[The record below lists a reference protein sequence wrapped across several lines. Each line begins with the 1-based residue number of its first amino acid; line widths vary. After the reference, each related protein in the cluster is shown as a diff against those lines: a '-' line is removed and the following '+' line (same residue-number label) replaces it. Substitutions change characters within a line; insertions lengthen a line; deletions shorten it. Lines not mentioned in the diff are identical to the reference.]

1 LSTNCGTITIAS
13 WQDAL
18 GWRRPPENAA
28 MLEDDRLSDG
38 ALHSHHDPWLVALSI
53 AVAILA
59 SFAALDLAGRVR
71 ETRGQAQA
79 GWWLA
84 GSVAMGGGIWS
95 MHFVAMLAFQLG
107 MVVTYDVWTTV
118 LSLVIAIV
126 VSGFGL
132 FIVFHRH
139 GTWPAILGGGVLAG
153 IGIVAMHYTGMAAM
167 RMAAHLSYDPFLFG
181 LSIVIAIA
189 AATAA
194 LWLALRP
201 QRLWQQLG
209 SAVVMGAAITGMHY
223 TGMAAAR
230 FEPLAAAEPII
241 ANGLSNAYLAAGVA
255 GTTAVLLGLA
265 LTATFMDRRF
275 ARAQREA
282 RIIEASEARYRRI
295 FDTAA
300 VSIWDED
307 FSTVV
312 DALDALRVQG
322 VTDFRRHFDEHPEFV
337 ARAAELVRVRDV
349 NQATLELFEARDKAE
364 LLGSLD
370 RVFLPETLGV
380 FREELLAIAERA
392 PFFKGTAPARTLGGR
407 RIEIILSMVFSP
419 DDPRLGNVLV
429 SILDV
434 SELKRAEEALRQ
446 SEARLR
452 LSEERHRHV
461 VDLIQEAIWIHRD
474 GTIVFANPAAAKL
487 FGAPAPDALL
497 GKSIFSLFHA
507 DDLPRAIERTRITVR
522 EGRPVP
528 VIDMRMIGLDGKTR
542 IAAIHA
548 IPIVQDGHVHTMAS
562 ARDVTAQ
569 REAEAQLHQAQKIES
584 VGQLTG
590 GIAHDF
596 NNLLTV
602 VIGSLDSVVERVQ
615 SDLRPSIDSALRAA
629 ERGATLIRQMLAF
642 SRRQTLVPEALNL
655 NDLAAG
661 MEDLLRRTLGE
672 QIEIE
677 MRLSSELWPTLAD
690 KGQVE
695 NALLNLTINSRD
707 AMPAGGKLTIETTNT
722 HLDQE
727 YAGHNAEVTAG
738 DYVVLA
744 VTDTGGGMPPDVL
757 ARALEPFFTTKEVGK
772 GSGLGL
778 SMIYGFAK
786 QSGGHLKI
794 YSEVDHGTTVRLY
807 LPRQAPAAAAVAAA
821 TASASDHP
829 RGGETIL
836 VVEDDPLVRNFVVS
850 QLRDLGYA
858 VLEAT
863 DGPAAEKLLEDGAS
877 IDLLFTDVVM
887 PGGLTG
893 RQLAEKAKRRR
904 IGLKTL
910 YTSGYT
916 EDSIVHHGKLDPG
929 VHFLSKPFRRQDLAA
944 KVREA
949 LDAAP

>member
-1 LSTNCGTITIAS
+1 
-13 WQDAL
+13 
-18 GWRRPPENAA
+18 

-59 SFAALDLAGRVR
+59 SFAALDLAGRLR
-71 ETRGQAQA
+71 ETSGRPRA

-107 MVVTYDVWTTV
+107 MVVIYDVWTTV

-126 VSGFGL
+126 VSGLGL
-132 FIVFHRH
+132 FIVFRQR
-139 GTWPAILGGGVLAG
+139 GTWRAILGGGVLAG
-153 IGIVAMHYTGMAAM
+153 TGIVAMHYTGMAAM
-167 RMAAHLSYDPFLFG
+167 RMAAQLSYDPFLFG
-181 LSIVIAIA
+181 LSIVIAVA

-230 FEPLAAAEPII
+230 FEPLAAAEPIA

-307 FSTVV
+307 FSSVV
-312 DALDALRVQG
+312 DILERLRAQG
-322 VTDFRRHFDEHPEFV
+322 VSDFRRHFDEHPEFV
-337 ARAAELVRVRDV
+337 AEAAGLVRVRDV
-349 NQATLELFEARDKAE
+349 NQATLELFEARDKEE

-370 RVFLPETLGV
+370 RVFVPETLTV
-380 FREELLAIAERA
+380 FREELLAIAERTA
-392 PFFKGTAPARTLGGR
+392 FFKGTAPARTLGGR
-407 RIEIILSMVFSP
+407 RIEIILSMVFPP

-446 SEARLR
+446 SETLLR
-452 LSEERHRHV
+452 SSEERYRHV
-461 VDLIQEAIWIHRD
+461 VDLIQEGIWMHLD
-474 GTIVFANPAAAKL
+474 GRIAFANPYAL
-487 FGAPAPDALL
+487 RMFGAASPDQLI
-497 GKSIFSLFHA
+497 GREIMSLVHP
-507 DDLPRAIERTRITVR
+507 DDRARAVERTRIVTQ
-522 EGRPVP
+522 ESGSVP
-528 VIDMRMIGLDGKTR
+528 LAEMRLLKLDGRAMFVSQHATR
-542 IAAIHA
+542 F
-548 IPIVQDGHVHTMAS
+548 VQDGKVHVLVAG
-562 ARDVTAQ
+562 RDVTAQ
-569 REAEAQLHQAQKIES
+569 RDAEAQLRHAQKMES

-590 GIAHDF
+590 GVAHDF

-602 VIGSLDSVVERVQ
+602 VIGSLDSALGRVQ
-615 SDLRPSIDSALRAA
+615 DEARPLIESALRAA

-642 SRRQTLVPEALNL
+642 SRRQTLVPEPLDLNG
-655 NDLAAG
+655 LAAG
-661 MEDLLRRTLGE
+661 MEELLRRTLGE
-672 QIEIE
+672 QVEIE
-677 MRLSSELWPTLAD
+677 MRLAPDLWPTLAD

-695 NALLNLTINSRD
+695 NALLNLAINSRD
-707 AMPAGGKLTIETTNT
+707 AMPAGGKLTIETTNS
-722 HLDQE
+722 HLDLE
-727 YAGHNAEVTAG
+727 YAAQNAEVAAG
-738 DYVVLA
+738 DYAVLA
-744 VTDTGGGMPPDVL
+744 VTDTGGGMSADVL
-757 ARALEPFFTTKEVGK
+757 ARAFEPFFTTKDVGK

-794 YSEVDHGTTVRLY
+794 YSEVGHGTTVRLY
-807 LPRQAPAAAAVAAA
+807 LPRHASMATSVALA
-821 TASASDHP
+821 TAARPDHP

-836 VVEDDPLVRNFVVS
+836 VVEDDPLVRNFVVF
-850 QLRDLGYA
+850 QLRDLGYE
-858 VLEAT
+858 VVEAA
-863 DGPAAEKLLEDGAS
+863 DGPAAEKLLRDGAS

-887 PGGLTG
+887 PGGMTG
-893 RQLAEKAKRRR
+893 RQLAEKARQRRP
-904 IGLKTL
+904 GLKTL

-916 EDSIVHHGKLDPG
+916 EESIVHHGKLDPG
-929 VHFLSKPFRRQDLAA
+929 VHFLSKPFRRQDLAV

-949 LDAAP
+949 LDGST

>member
-1 LSTNCGTITIAS
+1 
-13 WQDAL
+13 
-18 GWRRPPENAA
+18 

-38 ALHSHHDPWLVALSI
+38 ALQGHHDPWLVVLSI
-53 AVAILA
+53 AIAILA

-71 ETRGQAQA
+71 ETRGRPQA

-84 GSVAMGGGIWS
+84 GAVAMGGGIWS

-107 MVVTYDVWTTV
+107 MVVTYEVWTTL

-126 VSGFGL
+126 VSGIGL
-132 FIVFHRH
+132 FIVFRRS
-139 GTWPAILGGGVLAG
+139 GAWPAILVGGVLAG
-153 IGIVAMHYTGMAAM
+153 VGIVAMHYTGMAAM
-167 RMAAHLSYDPFLFG
+167 RMAARLSYDPVLFG
-181 LSIVIAIA
+181 LSIAIAVA

-201 QRLWQQLG
+201 QRPWQQLG

-230 FEPLAAAEPII
+230 FEPLAATEPIV

-275 ARAQREA
+275 VRAQREA
-282 RIIEASEARYRRI
+282 RILEASEARYRRI

-307 FSTVV
+307 FSQIV
-312 DALDALRVQG
+312 DALDGLRAQG
-322 VTDFRRHFDEHPEFV
+322 VTDFRRYFDEHPEFV
-337 ARAAELVRVRDV
+337 AKAAGLVRVRDV
-349 NQATLELFEARDKAE
+349 NHATIELFEARDKAE

-370 RVFLPETLGV
+370 RVLLPETLAV
-380 FREELLAIAERA
+380 FRDELVAIAQRA
-392 PFFKGTAPARTLGGR
+392 PSFKGTAPARTLTGR
-407 RIEIILSMVFSP
+407 RIEIILSMVFPP
-419 DDPRLGNVLV
+419 DDARLGNVLV

-434 SELKRAEEALRQ
+434 SELKRTEEALLQ

-452 LSEERHRHV
+452 NSEERHRHV

-474 GTIVFANPAAAKL
+474 GNIVFANPAAAKL
-487 FGAPAPDALL
+487 FGAPTSDALI
-497 GKSIFSLFHA
+497 GKSIFSLLHP
-507 DDLPRAIERTRITVR
+507 DDRQRAIERTRITLT
-522 EGRPVP
+522 EGRAVP
-528 VIDMRMIGLDGKTR
+528 VIDMRLLGLDGRTR

-548 IPIVQDGHVHTMAS
+548 IPIHQDGYVHTMAS
-562 ARDVTAQ
+562 GRDVTAQ
-569 REAEAQLHQAQKIES
+569 REAEAQLHQAQKMES

-602 VIGSLDSVVERVQ
+602 VIGSLDSAADRVQ
-615 SDLRPSIDSALRAA
+615 SDVRPSIDSALRAA

-642 SRRQTLVPEALNL
+642 SRRQTLIPEALDL

-661 MEDLLRRTLGE
+661 MADLLRRTLGE
-672 QIEIE
+672 QIDIE
-677 MRLSSELWPTLAD
+677 MRLSPELWPTLAD

-695 NALLNLTINSRD
+695 SALLNLSINSRD
-707 AMPAGGKLTIETTNT
+707 AMPDGGKLTIETTNT
-722 HLDQE
+722 RLDPE
-727 YAGHNAEVTAG
+727 YAAHNADVTAG

-744 VTDTGGGMPPDVL
+744 VTDTGGGMSPEVL
-757 ARALEPFFTTKEVGK
+757 ARAFEPFFTTKGIGK

-794 YSEVDHGTTVRLY
+794 YSEVGHGTTVRLY
-807 LPRQAPAAAAVAAA
+807 LPRQLSAAAAVAAPMA
-821 TASASDHP
+821 GASDHP

-836 VVEDDPLVRNFVVS
+836 VVEDDPMVRNFVVL
-850 QLRDLGYA
+850 QLRDLGYG
-858 VLEAT
+858 VLEAV
-863 DGPAAEKLLEDGAS
+863 DGPAAEKLLNDGAS

-887 PGGLTG
+887 PGGMTG
-893 RQLAEKAKRRR
+893 RQLVEKVRQRRP
-904 IGLKTL
+904 GLRTL

-916 EDSIVHHGKLDPG
+916 EDSIVNHGKLDAG
-929 VHFLSKPFRRQDLAA
+929 VHFLSKPFRRQELAV
-944 KVREA
+944 KIREA
-949 LDAAP
+949 LDGPT